1 MGIPTARLFRTLAI
15 ALATSVFAPSAFA
28 GWQDQ
33 ASPADIDRLNQ
44 LPQIRD
50 AATAD
55 ALGGSREPE
64 RSDGVASD
72 SVATRVRPSKNGEG
86 RGDWRVIS
94 RVMEPGARTIPAKAL
109 TGNWR
114 CRQIKLGGMSAYM
127 VYDRWFT
134 CTIRSTRDGLLLEK
148 TDGSQRFAGHLY
160 TEQGAWVYLGASHVR
175 GEPRHDYSG
184 ASPALGAQVTP
195 DDQIGLLTGIGDNH
209 LRLEIPAV
217 QESLL
222 DVVEFKR

>member
-1 MGIPTARLFRTLAI
+1 MLTARIFR
-15 ALATSVFAPSAFA
+15 ALAFSLAAIFIAPKAFA

-44 LPQIRD
+44 LPQIRE
-50 AATAD
+50 AAIAD
-55 ALGGSREPE
+55 AGH
-64 RSDGVASD
+64 
-72 SVATRVRPSKNGEG
+72 GEG
-86 RGDWRVIS
+86 RGDSRVIS
-94 RVMEPGARTIPAKAL
+94 RVMEPGAHTIPAHAL

-114 CRQIKLGGMSAYM
+114 CRQIKLGGMTPVM

-134 CTIRSTRDGLLLEK
+134 CSIRSVRDGLLLEK
-148 TDGSQRFAGHLY
+148 MGGSQRLSGTLFP
-160 TEQGAWVYLGASHVR
+160 ENGAWVYVGASRVR
-175 GEPRHDYSG
+175 GEPRHNYSG

-195 DDQIGLLTGIGDNH
+195 DDQVGLLTGIGDNH

-222 DVVEFKR
+222 DVVEFTR